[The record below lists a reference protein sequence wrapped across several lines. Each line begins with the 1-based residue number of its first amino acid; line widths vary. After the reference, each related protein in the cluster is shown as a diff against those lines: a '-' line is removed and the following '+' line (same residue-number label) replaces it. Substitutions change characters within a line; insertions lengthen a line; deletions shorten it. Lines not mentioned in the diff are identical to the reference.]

1 MAKHKIKYI
10 VIFCILIVFS
20 FLGSVSLSL
29 AFYQAKRQATG
40 NVTMDKGIFMEFGN
54 VEGEGLNCKLLT
66 LDNQELNTSFIPNQ
80 IVDIKNPYI
89 KLLNNSV
96 DVFVRAKLSYKFY
109 TNDVEAVLTKSE
121 LETLNEIFVLDSLNQ
136 SITFSDKFLPDEN
149 NEWFYYSKD
158 ISQTNASQN
167 NLKILN
173 IDFGELSIFNNPKL
187 VANNFGGEGG
197 SPNEVTKIEIYLVVE
212 VLQANDS
219 SSEVFGFASTS
230 EVAVLKNL
238 TLNDANNISYY
249 ETTSTVEIISIT
261 GEEAIIS
268 PEDCLNFQ
276 NKQILIEPA
285 AFEGE
290 MLTILDAK
298 FFLSIFN
305 EIINWFE
312 NGKSILINNSLYNHL
327 IDNKLAD
334 SQLLDEYIVAGYLT
348 ILDVE

>member
-1 MAKHKIKYI
+1 MTKHKTKYI
-10 VIFCILIVFS
+10 VIFCLLIVFS
-20 FLGSVSLSL
+20 FLASVSLSL
-29 AFYQAKRQATG
+29 AFYQARRQATG
-40 NVTMDKGIFMEFGN
+40 NVIMDKGIFMEFGN
-54 VEGEGLNCKLLT
+54 VAGEGLNCKLLT

-121 LETLNEIFVLDSLNQ
+121 VETLSEIFVLDSLNQ
-136 SITFSDKFLPDEN
+136 PITFSDNFLPDEN
-149 NEWFYYSKD
+149 NEWFYYSQD

-167 NLKILN
+167 NLKVLN

-219 SSEVFGFASTS
+219 SSETFGFAPTP

-238 TLNDANNISYY
+238 TLNDTNTVSYY
-249 ETTSTVEIISIT
+249 ETSSTVEIISIT
-261 GEEAIIS
+261 GDAPTITIN
-268 PEDCLNFQ
+268 DCLNFQ
-276 NKQILIEPA
+276 DKEIVIAPTVIETDNI
-285 AFEGE
+285 
-290 MLTILDAK
+290 TILDTD
-298 FFLSIFN
+298 FFLTIWN
-305 EIINWFE
+305 DIDNWVNNAITIIINNE
-312 NGKSILINNSLYNHL
+312 VYDNVKNMESINT
-327 IDNKLAD
+327 
-334 SQLLDEYIVAGYLT
+334 E
-348 ILDVE
+348 ILDSHIDFGSIIIN